1 MSEIE
6 RRTLAPK
13 EGGRVLRP
21 DTKQPL
27 AAEGESVAMD
37 RFWRRRM
44 LHGDVVEV
52 APAADDKPAKKGAA
66 A

>member
-6 RRTLAPK
+6 RRILAPK
-13 EGGRVLRP
+13 EGGRVRRP
-21 DTKQPL
+21 DTKLPL
-27 AAEGESVAMD
+27 AAEGESVVMD
-37 RFWRRRM
+37 RYWRRRL

-52 APAADDKPAKKGAA
+52 TPAGDDKAAKKGAA

>member
-27 AAEGESVAMD
+27 AAEGESVVMD
-37 RFWRRRM
+37 RFWRRRL

-52 APAADDKPAKKGAA
+52 TAADEKPAKKGTAA
-66 A
+66 